1 MGINNNNNNN
11 NKFNMWINLHIN
23 DNKRLPNDII

>member
-1 MGINNNNNNN
+1 MGINNNNN